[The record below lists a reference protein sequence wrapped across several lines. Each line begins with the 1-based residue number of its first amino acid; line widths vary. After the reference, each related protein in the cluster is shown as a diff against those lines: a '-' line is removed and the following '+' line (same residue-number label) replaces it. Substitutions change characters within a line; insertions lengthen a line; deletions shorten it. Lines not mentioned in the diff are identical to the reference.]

1 VRELSR
7 RLAALSPEKR
17 ALLEQRLL
25 QQGTAAVARPGIPRR
40 RPSDPAPLSFAQQR
54 LWFLDQ
60 LTPGSATYNAA
71 VALRLR
77 RVLSADALRR
87 SLNILVARHEVLR
100 TTYSAAEGGPKQVV
114 VPAGPV
120 ALRCLDL
127 GTVPEASREALAR
140 AALVREV
147 RRPFDL
153 AHDLMLR
160 PALLRFAD
168 DHFILLLVAHHI
180 ACDGWSR
187 DILFREL
194 ESLYAA
200 CVAGQ
205 PSPLPE
211 LPIQYAD
218 YAFWQRQYLQG
229 QRLDDLQTYWRER
242 LAGAPELL
250 ALPTDRPR
258 PPRQSFRGA
267 HLQVAMPRELADALK
282 RVGRQEHATP
292 FMALLAS
299 FKALLAC
306 HAGQD
311 DIVVG
316 SPILGRGHV
325 ETEPLIGFFVN
336 TLALRTDLSGDPPFR
351 ELLRRVR
358 ETALGAYAHQDL
370 PFDKVVEAVRP
381 RRTAAWNP
389 LFQVNFRAQTAL
401 SPPPRL
407 VGLRAEPLDFDQG
420 TSRFDLALELWATD
434 EAFTGYFEYSTDLFE
449 ADTIATVARNFE
461 ALLRLVVDRPDVR
474 LSELRHAIRP
484 PSRRLWPRAARGA
497 ANPSG
502 AAGKS
507 VCPSEV

>member
-1 VRELSR
+1 VRDLSQ
-7 RLAALSPEKR
+7 RLAALSTEKR

-25 QQGTAAVARPGIPRR
+25 QQGTGTTARSGIPRR

-60 LTPGSATYNAA
+60 LTPDTATYNAA
-71 VALRLR
+71 VALRLHGK
-77 RVLSADALRR
+77 LSTDALRR
-87 SLNILVARHEVLR
+87 SLNTLVARHEVLR
-100 TTYSAAEGGPKQVV
+100 TTYAAATDGLRQII

-127 GTVPEASREALAR
+127 GTVPEASREAVAR

-153 AHDLMLR
+153 AQDVMLR
-160 PALLRFAD
+160 PTLLRLAD

-194 ESLYAA
+194 EILYAA
-200 CVAGQ
+200 CVAER

-218 YAFWQRQYLQG
+218 YASWQRQYLQG
-229 QRLDDLQTYWRER
+229 QRLDDLQTYWKQR
-242 LAGAPELL
+242 LAGVPELL

-258 PPRQSFRGA
+258 PARQSFRGA
-267 HLQVAMPRELADALK
+267 HLPVAMPRELADALK
-282 RVGRQEHATP
+282 CVGRHEHATP
-292 FMALLAS
+292 FMTLLAS
-299 FKALLAC
+299 FQALLAC
-306 HAGQD
+306 HSGQD

-358 ETALGAYAHQDL
+358 ETALGAYAHQEL

-389 LFQVNFRAQTAL
+389 LFQVNFRAHTAL

-407 VGLRAEPLDFDQG
+407 VGLRAEPFDFDQG

-449 ADTIATVARNFE
+449 GGTIASLARDFE
-461 ALLRLVVDRPDVR
+461 ELLRLVGRRPEVR
-474 LSELRHAIRP
+474 LSELRYALRP
-484 PSRRLWPRAARGA
+484 LARRPLDATRIVTSSPG
-497 ANPSG
+497 G
-502 AAGKS
+502 EKTC
-507 VCPSEV
+507 CPSEI